1 MLSEIKV
8 RSPREGDLLGGRDV
22 EQLAATMAGAG
33 IAGLS
38 VVTAERDF
46 GGSLE
51 IVRRVRSHVDIP
63 ILRKDFTAH
72 ERDLD
77 ETVEAG
83 ADAILLTV
91 CLLEDDALVRLH
103 GAARERGLETLV
115 ETHTDDEIERVTAL
129 GLRPDLLGI
138 NNRDIR
144 VLETDDGDVARTER
158 LAARTPPDQLVL
170 SESAIAGP
178 ADAAAG
184 PRSRRR
190 RRSRRHLDPQGHRSG
205 GGDPRP
211 RVDRVGLDGP
221 GQAVLQ
227 HARGGRRPLRRGR
240 SRRDRRRRRVSPRPV
255 PWSLPRRRAA
265 ALLREVPPF
274 VSSVAV
280 VGGDTDTILRIAED
294 TAPDALQLH
303 GDEPAEVVEAVRPA
317 SRERRSGCSRLC
329 GCGRR
334 RRGRGDA
341 TGRGGRAVRRG
352 RRRRDPAGREVDRRP
367 GGGTGETVDWG
378 DRPSRSPPRESLP

>member
-1 MLSEIKV
+1 MSPSLAASIRDRQRAGLLPVLSEIKV

-178 ADAAAG
+178 ADALRAREAG
-184 PRSRRR
+184 A
-190 RRSRRHLDPQGHRSG
+190 D
-205 GGDPRP
+205 
-211 RVDRVGLDGP
+211 
-221 GQAVLQ
+221 AVL
-227 HARGGRRPLRRGR
+227 
-240 SRRDRRRRRVSPRPV
+240 
-255 PWSLPRRRAA
+255 
-265 ALLREVPPF
+265 
-274 VSSVAV
+274 
-280 VGGDTDTILRIAED
+280 VGTSILKATD
-294 TAPDALQLH
+294 
-303 GDEPAEVVEAVRPA
+303 PAEAI
-317 SRERRSGCSRLC
+317 
-329 GCGRR
+329 
-334 RRGRGDA
+334 
-341 TGRGGRAVRRG
+341 RALVSIG
-352 RRRRDPAGREVDRRP
+352 WA
-367 GGGTGETVDWG
+367 
-378 DRPSRSPPRESLP
+378 